1 MTEVVSISQAAQQIG
16 VSRHALS
23 GLLAVM
29 DSRTASHPSNG
40 KAKGITR
47 EQFEAL
53 EQVTD
58 FARHVGS
65 KLTSR

>member
-1 MTEVVSISQAAQQIG
+1 MVEVVSISHAAEQIG
-16 VSRHALS
+16 MNRHALA

-29 DSRTASHPSNG
+29 NSGTVPHPSNG
-40 KAKGITR
+40 RAKGVTR

-53 EQVTD
+53 SKVTD

-65 KLTSR
+65 ELSAR

>member
-1 MTEVVSISQAAQQIG
+1 MVEVVSISHAAQQIG
-16 VSRHALS
+16 LNRHALA

-29 DSRTASHPSNG
+29 QTETVNHPSNG
-40 KAKGITR
+40 KAKGVTR

>member
-1 MTEVVSISQAAQQIG
+1 MSQVVSISQAAQQIG

-29 DSRTASHPSNG
+29 DSKTVGHPSNG
-40 KAKGITR
+40 KAKGISQ